1 MKNYTFLLLSI
12 ALLTITACKKN
23 NPQLG
28 EVPTQADAAFT
39 YQSSAANANII
50 EFAAVNSDLQV
61 VWDLGNGQTASG
73 TEVSGIYPN
82 AGTYT
87 VKLSVF
93 GSGGSASSTQDI
105 IIDQTD
111 PTLLDGPIY
120 SALTGGSAGPGF
132 KTWVIDSISS
142 AHFGV
147 GPDPIG
153 AAGDFPE
160 WWSAGPLAKAGVGMY
175 DDKYTFYL
183 NNFQYD
189 MVNNGDVYVHN
200 TLAGD
205 FPGSYENLSDFT
217 APYSDQL
224 NESWVVTEGAVDTT
238 LSVSGTSFLG
248 MWTGYNDYKI
258 IQYSDTSLSL
268 SYKHHAGG
276 FTWYLRL
283 IPEGFVSSGGG
294 GGGTNP
300 TFDLPIDCELIQPS
314 FVTFG
319 NSTALIVT
327 NPDPTGINTSANVI
341 ETVHGNEVW
350 SGFYVDLTTPL
361 DFSINGVI
369 ALKVWAPTTGDF
381 RFKVENSA
389 DVNDFVELDATVTV
403 ANTWQ
408 EIMVDFGA
416 AGAASGV
423 YDRFVMFPGYGV
435 PNAGTFYVDDVI
447 QQ

>member
-1 MKNYTFLLLSI
+1 MKNYTFLFLSI
-12 ALLTITACKKN
+12 ALLTITACKKKD
-23 NPQLG
+23 PQLG

-50 EFAAVNSDLQV
+50 EFTAVNSELQV
-61 VWDLGNGQTASG
+61 VWDLGNGQTPSG
-73 TEVSGIYPN
+73 TKVSGIYPN

-93 GSGGSASSTQDI
+93 GSGGSASSTQEI

-120 SALTGGSAGPGF
+120 VALTGGSSGPGF

-160 WWSAGPLAKAGVGMY
+160 WWSAGPVAKAGVGMY

-200 TLAGD
+200 SLAGD

-224 NESWVVTEGAVDTT
+224 NESWVVTEGVETI
-238 LSVSGTSFLG
+238 LSVSGAAFLG
-248 MWTGYNDYKI
+248 MWTGFNDYKI
-258 IQYSDTSLSL
+258 IEYSETSLWL

-276 FTWYLRL
+276 LTWYLRL
-283 IPEGFVSSGGG
+283 IPEGFDSSGGG
-294 GGGTNP
+294 GGGTDP
-300 TFDLPIDCELIQPS
+300 TFDLPIDCESVQPL

-319 NSTALIVT
+319 NSTASVVT
-327 NPDPTGINTSANVI
+327 NPDQIGINTSANVI

-389 DVNDFVELDATVTV
+389 NTNDFVELDATITA

-423 YDRFVMFPGYGV
+423 YDRFVMFPGWGV
-435 PNAGTFYVDDVI
+435 ANAGTFYVDDII